1 MYGLV
6 NKAIKDLVLNN
17 HGVVKWS
24 EICKLSDFPEGDF
37 AGMNSYPD
45 KLTYDL
51 MKNAL
56 LVVKIGEEN
65 NSQTVMLQ
73 IKKI

>member
-1 MYGLV
+1 L
-6 NKAIKDLVLNN
+6 KEF
-17 HGVVKWS
+17 H
-24 EICKLSDFPEGDF
+24 EEGF
-37 AGMNSYPD
+37 LGMNSYPD

-65 NSQTVMLQ
+65 NGQTFMLQ